1 MGQHIVL
8 LPPDG
13 RDMTFYD
20 RIASILS
27 CAENISLQGDQYYWP
42 TGPKRTLDVQAYDS
56 PLLLPTR
63 ADVRILT

>member
-1 MGQHIVL
+1 VL
-8 LPPDG
+8 LPPEG

-27 CAENISLQGDQYYWP
+27 CAENIVLQGDQYCGP
-42 TGPKRTLDVQAYDS
+42 TERKHTLDVQAYDS

-63 ADVRILT
+63 SDVQILS